1 MVGKYLILSILFL
14 FMAKPALSQSTE
26 QHNGYEIDVET
37 FMGMLDG
44 IFSDSLIDEITYCL
58 PDHLKIYN
66 FAIGDFSGDTLAD
79 IAISYKD
86 KTCSSNTL
94 KVILLVNFKTSFIIA
109 TERALKWQINP
120 YDISFLIKNH
130 NCIITSRQK
139 EKWIFATYTYKN
151 NSLKQISEEKY

>member
-1 MVGKYLILSILFL
+1 MAGKLIILSILFL
-14 FMAKPALSQSTE
+14 FLAKPALPQSSE
-26 QHNGYEIDVET
+26 AQFSYEIEIET

-58 PDHLKIYN
+58 PDHLKICN
-66 FAIGDFSGDTLAD
+66 FAVGDFSGDTLAD

-94 KVILLVNFKTSFIIA
+94 KVILLVNTKTSFVLA
-109 TERALKWQINP
+109 AERYLKWQNNP
-120 YDISFLIKNH
+120 FDISFLIKNH

-151 NSLKQISEEKY
+151 NILKQISEEKY